1 MAFQVDMDLT
11 GQPFNNTSGGGGA
24 GIWHLSE
31 QPSGFASDSY
41 YQPFIQELPEFSE
54 GGFDNGW
61 LAPSYGS
68 LVISNRPN
76 DPEHPFSGANLGTLI
91 DNPMSV
97 VPTTLYWD
105 GDKIGQVAAILKDVT
120 ENSLSFQLEAPAQ
133 VYSLLRLYLAETS
146 TTAEIIGIA
155 DNGAGK
161 CRITFSATHPF
172 STGELLFFVGMDL
185 VGEELN
191 SDGTSYTIFPI
202 VDVPSAATI
211 DIDKDFSDIAFAN
224 PLTENETISGGYYF
238 LARSSFLI
246 DNAISH
252 DSPVSV
258 GVGVHLTITGT
269 LTVTAVERRLPEEVD
284 IPAGI
289 TLTVEEGLT
298 VAVSGASS
306 ASGQV
311 FYDAGSAS
319 SSDNQ
324 LPFAFGSIS
333 LENPILIL
341 NVAKTRVGN
350 PNLMIELAGGNDA
363 KVQDDGQQETIDVS
377 ESTDFTTVEA
387 GSFPTLV
394 LESGAVNGEAS
405 VSGTTG
411 YVDRT
416 NGDSTASDFFVMLG
430 QTLGYDVVQTLA
442 PNSDTSDAEL
452 AIFETQQQRFID
464 FADVVARGI
473 NYQFYIDEPNKTIH
487 VIDRANTPASSLTI
501 YPEDILGINLG
512 LPGPIS
518 GLMSTRSYNQ
528 ALGAGTLTNAYQLQR
543 FQRYVRLA
551 IADTGRDQRVRTFAP
566 TMSKA
571 TLMLGKIRTIKT
583 RPRIE
588 LTVSGVNTAIGLG
601 ERIDFFSDTIGIS
614 GYLITRK
621 RSWDFA
627 REQTTWGGD
636 AVIDPYTQSGSA

>member
-11 GQPFNNTSGGGGA
+11 GAPFNDTTGGGGA

-68 LVISNRPN
+68 LVISNRPT

-120 ENSLSFQLEAPAQ
+120 ENSLSFQLEAPVQ
-133 VYSLLRLYLAETS
+133 SYNLLRLFLAETS
-146 TTAEIIGIA
+146 TTAEVIGVA
-155 DNGAGK
+155 DNGSGK
-161 CRITFSATHPF
+161 CRVTFDATHPF
-172 STGELLFFVGMDL
+172 TIGEVIFFVGMDL
-185 VGEELN
+185 VGAELE
-191 SDGTSYTIFPI
+191 SDGSSATLFA
-202 VDVPSAATI
+202 VQDVPTSTTI
-211 DIDKDFSDIAFAN
+211 DLDKDFADIAFAN
-224 PLTENETISGGYYF
+224 PLAANETISGGTTYSEDT
-238 LARSSFLI
+238 LV
-246 DNAISH
+246 DNAI
-252 DSPVSV
+252 DVDTPVTV
-258 GVGVHLTITGT
+258 EDGAT
-269 LTVTAVERRLPEEVD
+269 LTVTGTLSVVSVERRLPDEVEV
-284 IPAGI
+284 PAGF
-289 TLTVEEGLT
+289 TLTVDDGIT
-298 VAVSGASS
+298 VAVSGTSS
-306 ASGQV
+306 ASGQI
-311 FYDAGSAS
+311 FYDVGSAT

-324 LPFAFGSIS
+324 LAFAFGTIT
-333 LENPILIL
+333 LENPILVL
-341 NVAKTRVGN
+341 NIAKTRVGN
-350 PNLMIELAGGNDA
+350 PNLLVTISGGGNA
-363 KVQDDGQQETIDVS
+363 QVQDDGQAETVDTS
-377 ESTDFTTVEA
+377 ESTDFTTVEE

-394 LESGAVNGEAS
+394 LASGAIGGEAS

-416 NGDSTASDFFVMLG
+416 NGDSTASDFFVFLG

-452 AIFETQQQRFID
+452 AIFETQQQRLID

-473 NYQFYIDEPNKTIH
+473 NYQFYLDEPTKTIH

-518 GLMSTRSYNQ
+518 GLMSTRSYNE
-528 ALGAGTLTNAYQLQR
+528 ALGAGTLANAYKLQR
-543 FQRYVRLA
+543 FQRFVRLA
-551 IADTGRDQRVRTFAP
+551 IADTGRDQRMRTFASS
-566 TMSKA
+566 MSKA
-571 TLMLGKIRTIKT
+571 TFMLGNIRTVKT
-583 RPRIE
+583 RPRIQ
-588 LTVSGVNTAIGLG
+588 LTVSGVNTGIGLG

-614 GYLITRK
+614 GHLITRK

-627 REQTTWGGD
+627 NEQTTWGGD

>member
-11 GQPFNNTSGGGGA
+11 GAPFNDTTGGGGA

-41 YQPFIQELPEFSE
+41 YQPFIQQLPRFSE

-68 LVISNRPN
+68 LVISNRPT

-105 GDKIGQVAAILKDVT
+105 GDKIGQVSSILKDVT
-120 ENSLSFQLEAPAQ
+120 ETSLSFQLEAPVQ
-133 VYSLLRLYLAETS
+133 SYNLLRLFLAETS
-146 TTAEIIGIA
+146 TTAEVIGVA
-155 DNGAGK
+155 DNGTGK
-161 CRITFSATHPF
+161 CRVTFDATHPF
-172 STGELLFFVGMDL
+172 TTGEVIFFVGMDL
-185 VGEELN
+185 VGAELE
-191 SDGTSYTIFPI
+191 SDGSSATLFT
-202 VDVPSAATI
+202 VEDVPTSTTI
-211 DIDKDFSDIAFAN
+211 DLDKDFADIAFAN
-224 PLTENETISGGYYF
+224 PLTANETITGGTTYSGDT
-238 LARSSFLI
+238 LVE
-246 DNAISH
+246 NAI
-252 DSPVSV
+252 DVDTPVTV
-258 GVGVHLTITGT
+258 EDGAT
-269 LTVTAVERRLPEEVD
+269 LTVTGTLSVVSVERRLPDEVEV
-284 IPAGI
+284 PAGF
-289 TLTVEEGLT
+289 TLTVDDGIT

-306 ASGQV
+306 ASGQI
-311 FYDAGSAS
+311 FYDVGSAT

-324 LPFAFGSIS
+324 LAFAFGTIT
-333 LENPILIL
+333 LENPILVL

-350 PNLMIELAGGNDA
+350 PNLLITIAGGGNA
-363 KVQDDGQQETIDVS
+363 QVQDDGQAETVDTS
-377 ESTDFTTVEA
+377 ESTDFTTVEE

-394 LESGAVNGEAS
+394 LASGAIGGEAS

-416 NGDSTASDFFVMLG
+416 NGDSTASDFFVFLG

-452 AIFETQQQRFID
+452 AIFETQQQRLID

-473 NYQFYIDEPNKTIH
+473 NYQFYLDEPTKTIH

-518 GLMSTRSYNQ
+518 GLMSTRSYNE
-528 ALGAGTLTNAYQLQR
+528 ALGAGTLANAYKLQR
-543 FQRYVRLA
+543 FQRFVRLA
-551 IADTGRDQRVRTFAP
+551 IADTGRDQRMRTFASS
-566 TMSKA
+566 MSKA
-571 TLMLGKIRTIKT
+571 TFMLGNIRTVKT

-588 LTVSGVNTAIGLG
+588 LTVSGVNTGIGLG

>member
-11 GQPFNNTSGGGGA
+11 GAPFNDTSGGGGA

-41 YQPFIQELPEFSE
+41 YQPFIQQLPRFSE

-68 LVISNRPN
+68 LVIANRPT

-120 ENSLSFQLEAPAQ
+120 ETSLSFQLEAPVQ
-133 VYSLLRLYLAETS
+133 SYNLLRLYLAETS
-146 TTAEIIGIA
+146 SSAEIIGIS
-155 DNGAGK
+155 DNGSGK

-172 STGELLFFVGMDL
+172 SIGELLFFVGMDL

-191 SDGTSYTIFPI
+191 SDGSSDTMFAIQ
-202 VDVPSAATI
+202 DVPSAATI
-211 DIDKDFSDIAFAN
+211 DIDKPFSEIAFAN
-224 PLTENETISGGYYF
+224 PLVANEQVSGGTSYSVDT
-238 LARSSFLI
+238 LVDNVI
-246 DNAISH
+246 DVDA
-252 DSPVSV
+252 PVTV
-258 GVGVHLTITGT
+258 EDGVTVTVTGT
-269 LTVTAVERRLPEEVD
+269 LTVTAVERRLPEEVE

-289 TLTVEEGLT
+289 TLTVDEGLT

-324 LPFAFGSIS
+324 LPFAFGTIT

-363 KVQDDGQQETIDVS
+363 KVQDDGQQETVDVS

-473 NYQFYIDEPNKTIH
+473 NYQFYLDEPNKTIH
-487 VIDRANTPASSLTI
+487 VIDRANSPASSLTI

-518 GLMSTRSYNQ
+518 GLLSTRSYNE
-528 ALGAGTLTNAYQLQR
+528 ALGAGTLANAYKLQR
-543 FQRYVRLA
+543 FQRFVRLA
-551 IADTGRDQRVRTFAP
+551 IADTGRDQRMRTFASS
-566 TMSKA
+566 MSKA
-571 TLMLGKIRTIKT
+571 TFMLGNIRTVKT

-588 LTVSGVNTAIGLG
+588 LTVSGVNTGIGLG

-636 AVIDPYTQSGSA
+636 AVIDPYTQTGTA

>member
-11 GQPFNNTSGGGGA
+11 GAPFNDTSGGGGA

-41 YQPFIQELPEFSE
+41 YQPFIQQLPRFSE

-68 LVISNRPN
+68 LVIANRPT

-120 ENSLSFQLEAPAQ
+120 ENSLSFQLEAPVQ
-133 VYSLLRLYLAETS
+133 SFNLLRLYLAETS
-146 TTAEIIGIA
+146 TTAEFIGIA

-161 CRITFSATHPF
+161 CRITFSSTHPF

-185 VGEELN
+185 VASELT
-191 SDGTSYTIFPI
+191 SDGTSDTMFAIQ
-202 VDVPSAATI
+202 DVPTATTI
-211 DIDKDFSDIAFAN
+211 DIAKPFSEIAFAN
-224 PLTENETISGGYYF
+224 PITENKSISGGFVY
-238 LARSSFLI
+238 SVDTLI
-246 DNAISH
+246 DNAIEV
-252 DSPVSV
+252 DSPITINS
-258 GVGVHLTITGT
+258 GVTVTLTGT
-269 LTVTAVERRLPEEVD
+269 LTITATERRLPEDVD
-284 IPAGI
+284 IPAGL
-289 TLTVEEGLT
+289 TLTIDDGIT
-298 VAVSGASS
+298 VAVSGAST
-306 ASGQV
+306 AEGRV
-311 FYDAGSAS
+311 YYDAGSAS

-324 LPFAFGSIS
+324 LAFAFGTIT
-333 LENPILIL
+333 LENPILVL

-350 PNLMIELAGGNDA
+350 PNLMVELAGGNDA
-363 KVQDDGQQETIDVS
+363 KVQDDGQQESVNVS
-377 ESTDFTTVEA
+377 ESTDFTTVEI
-387 GSFPTLV
+387 GSFPMLV
-394 LESGAVNGEAS
+394 LASGAVNGEAS
-405 VSGTTG
+405 VTGTTG

-442 PNSDTSDAEL
+442 PDSDTVTAEL

-473 NYQFYIDEPNKTIH
+473 NYQFWIDEPEKTIH
-487 VIDRANTPASSLTI
+487 VIDRANVPASSLTI
-501 YPEDILGINLG
+501 YAEDIVGINLG

-518 GLMSTRSYNQ
+518 GLMSTRPFNQ
-528 ALGAGTLTNAYQLQR
+528 ALGAGTLANAYKLQR
-543 FQRYVRLA
+543 FQRYVRLS
-551 IADTGRDQRVRTFAP
+551 IADTGRDQRIRTFAP
-566 TMSKA
+566 SMTKA
-571 TLMLGKIRTIKT
+571 TRMLGNIRTITT

-588 LTVSGVNTAIGLG
+588 ITILGINTDIGLG
-601 ERIDFFSDTIGIS
+601 ERIDFFSDSIGIS
-614 GYLITRK
+614 GHLITRK

-627 REQTTWGGD
+627 NEQTTWGGD
-636 AVIDPYTQSGSA
+636 AVIDPYTQTGTA